1 MPGLEIKCRHK
12 IQGALHYCCTFT
24 CVLMAAL
31 WFKILTAIDN
41 TNKVIQAR
49 NSTID
54 VEVDNI
60 DGLQTALRELR
71 ERWDDVYREAKQV
84 ALNMGIDVNNHHGL
98 VGIRRGLREITP
110 DTYRINVY
118 YKAID
123 SVLVGLSVRY

>member
-12 IQGALHYCCTFT
+12 IQGALHYCRTFT

-49 NSTID
+49 NYTID

-84 ALNMGIDVNNHHGL
+84 ALNTGIDMKKYHGL
-98 VGIRRGLREITP
+98 V
-110 DTYRINVY
+110 RI
-118 YKAID
+118 
-123 SVLVGLSVRY
+123 

>member
-1 MPGLEIKCRHK
+1 
-12 IQGALHYCCTFT
+12 
-24 CVLMAAL
+24 MAAL

-71 ERWDDVYREAKQV
+71 ERWDDVYREAKHV
-84 ALNMGIDVNNHHGL
+84 ARNMGIDVINHHGL
-98 VGIRRGLREITP
+98 VGIRRGLGEITP